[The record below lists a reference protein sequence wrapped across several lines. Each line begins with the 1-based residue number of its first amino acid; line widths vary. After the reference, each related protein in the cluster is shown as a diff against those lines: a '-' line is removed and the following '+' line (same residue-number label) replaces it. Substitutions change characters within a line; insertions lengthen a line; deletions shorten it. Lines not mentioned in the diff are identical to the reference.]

1 MSSNKNPSLKI
12 SRRGCRHFRRSWTD
26 SPLEADLK
34 QKTEESAKIQ
44 VEKDNLEMSNMAMLG
59 DLDDLQKKYDDADQ
73 KKSELLVSTAELEK
87 FVDEMREEIQQLKQ
101 EVFESNKAKEES
113 EVENQQLK
121 VDLEDAIMAK
131 EEVELAVEAG
141 GQRGHGC
148 RCCEEQG
155 PCCRRDQDTG
165 RFISVVLQLN
175 SLQ

>member
-1 MSSNKNPSLKI
+1 M
-12 SRRGCRHFRRSWTD
+12 
-26 SPLEADLK
+26 K

-121 VDLEDAIMAK
+121 VDFEDAIMAK

-148 RCCEEQG
+148 RCCEEQR
-155 PCCRRDQDTG
+155 PCCCRDQDTG